1 MYDAKE
7 SKVAS
12 EIIYRY
18 NIRFAFGKNIK
29 DCWKE
34 TLNEYEAK
42 RLGNLFYKAKDC
54 HYSVSCLYDDIK
66 ERGYRSDFETE
77 VKRLE
82 GLLNRYSLLLGMI
95 DNKDYEFF
103 GHVFSESVF
112 SLNNR

>member
-18 NIRFAFGKNIK
+18 NIRFAFGKNIQGLLER
-29 DCWKE
+29 DI
-34 TLNEYEAK
+34 EAK

-82 GLLNRYSLLLGMI
+82 GLLNR
-95 DNKDYEFF
+95 
-103 GHVFSESVF
+103 
-112 SLNNR
+112 